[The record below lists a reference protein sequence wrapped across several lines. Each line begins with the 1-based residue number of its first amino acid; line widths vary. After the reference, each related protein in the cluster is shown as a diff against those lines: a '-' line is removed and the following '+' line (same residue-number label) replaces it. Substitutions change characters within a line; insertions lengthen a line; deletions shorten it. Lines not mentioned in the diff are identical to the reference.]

1 MKILIIYPYCL
12 EGRLHEED
20 ISVMPIGAYYVGAL
34 LRENGHDTELLNF
47 YNFNKAH
54 EKIRAA
60 LEEKQPDVIGFS
72 ILHAN
77 RWGGIEIARIAREVN
92 PGVKI
97 VFGGIGATFLWKHL
111 LTHFK
116 VIDFIVLGEGEHTFL
131 RLIESL
137 RKQDHDAIGDIRGI
151 AFRKGAEIVR
161 TESPEPVK
169 NLDDLPVPANHF
181 TYQHVSLTRG
191 CPGNCT
197 FCGSPRFWQR
207 KVRFHSPDYFVNQ
220 LEILSKR
227 GVSFFY
233 VSDDTFTL
241 KKQYVLDV
249 CQKILE
255 RNLCITWAAISRVD
269 HVDEDILYW
278 MRKAG
283 CIQISY
289 GVESGSEKI
298 RKQLG
303 KNITTEQIRNAF
315 RLTTKYGILARAYF
329 IYGCPGETW
338 ETIQESIDLIN
349 EIKPMSVIFYILDI
363 FPGTE
368 LYADFGKKFLAGGGK
383 GDLDDIWT
391 QKIEDIMY
399 FESDPNLS
407 QEQVLAFG
415 QKLRASFYENLRHYA
430 DAIELTDKKEFCQ
443 MHSDFL
449 SRLGMTFSHGDYA
462 RNRAIR
468 DKDQIARKLYEKA
481 LSYYPDH
488 RAYLGLG
495 VILQKSRDYVESVEI
510 LSKGVAHFPENESL
524 NMSLGISY
532 MNLEKYAQAL
542 PHFLKFERS
551 EQAAY
556 YVNVCQNAL
565 KN

>member
-20 ISVMPIGAYYVGAL
+20 ISVMPIGAYYVAAL
-34 LRENGHDTELLNF
+34 LKENGHDTEVLNF
-47 YNFNKAH
+47 YNFNNAH

-77 RWGGIEIARIAREVN
+77 RWGGIEIARIARELN
-92 PGVKI
+92 PDVRI

-111 LTHFK
+111 LTHFRD
-116 VIDFIVLGEGEHTFL
+116 IDAVVLGEGEHTFL
-131 RLIESL
+131 RLAESFE
-137 RKQDHDAIGDIRGI
+137 KQDNEAIGDIPGI
-151 AFRKGAEIVR
+151 AYRKGDEVIR
-161 TESPEPVK
+161 TESAEAVK
-169 NLDDLPVPANHF
+169 NLDALPLPAEHF
-181 TYQHVSLTRG
+181 TYQHVALTRG

-207 KVRFHSPDYFVNQ
+207 RVRFHSPDYFVNQ
-220 LEILSKR
+220 LEVLSKR

-233 VSDDTFTL
+233 FSDDTFTL
-241 KKQYVLDV
+241 KKQLVIEV

-255 RNLCITWAAISRVD
+255 RDISISWAAISRVD

-283 CIQISY
+283 CVQISY

-298 RKQLG
+298 RHQLG
-303 KNITTEQIRNAF
+303 KTITNDQIRNAF
-315 RLTTKYGILARAYF
+315 RLTTRYGILARAYF

-338 ETIQESIDLIN
+338 ETVQESIDLIR
-349 EIKPMSVIFYILDI
+349 EIRPLSVIFYILDI
-363 FPGTE
+363 FPGTQ
-368 LYADFGKKFLAGGGK
+368 LYENFREKSVARGGRGDF
-383 GDLDDIWT
+383 DDIWL
-391 QKIEDIMY
+391 QKLEDIMY
-399 FESDPNLS
+399 FETDPDLS
-407 QEQVLAFG
+407 QEQVMAFG
-415 QKLRASFYENLRHYA
+415 QKLRASFYENVGQFA
-430 DAIELTDKKEFCQ
+430 DSVELIDKKEFYQ
-443 MHSDFL
+443 SHSDFL

-462 RNRAIR
+462 RNRAMKN
-468 DKDQIARKLYEKA
+468 KDQTARKLYEKA
-481 LSYYPDH
+481 LAYSPDH

-495 VILQKSRDYVESVEI
+495 VILQKSGDYEASVEI
-510 LSKGVAHFPENESL
+510 LSEGVGHFPESESL

-532 MNLEKYAQAL
+532 LNLGKHAQAL
-542 PHFLKFERS
+542 PYFLKFKRS

-556 YVNVCQNAL
+556 YINVCQEAL
-565 KN
+565 KS